1 MRIGVTAA
9 SVEIQ
14 RERERERV
22 RYPVVRL
29 VAWLSDELARRLGY
43 AE

>member
-14 RERERERV
+14 RERV

>member
-1 MRIGVTAA
+1 MRIAVTAD
-9 SVEIQ
+9 VGGDP
-14 RERERERV
+14 ERV
-22 RYPVVRL
+22 RYPIVRL